1 YEVGLVNRLAE
12 PGAHLEEAMKLAR
25 RLAANAPL
33 VMAMLKR
40 FAAATV
46 PQSPV
51 ETAGLAWRETERVF
65 RSADYQEG
73 LASFRDKR
81 DPRFAGR
88 GGLCLH
94 SSGHLEPIPPATGIR
109 DARRRAR
116 QPMRS

>member
-1 YEVGLVNRLAE
+1 MIASLAARLPHKVAMELMLLGEVVDAQRAYEVGLVNGLAG
-12 PGAHLEEAMKLAR
+12 PGAHVEEAMKLAR
-25 RLAANAPL
+25 RLAAKAPL

-46 PQSPV
+46 PQRPV
-51 ETAGLAWRETERVF
+51 ETAGLAWRETEQVF

-88 GGLCLH
+88 
-94 SSGHLEPIPPATGIR
+94 
-109 DARRRAR
+109 
-116 QPMRS
+116 